1 LLSTSWQRLSA
12 RERRIVLGGA
22 AVSAAALA
30 LVLVVLPFMDRWTD
44 REAAIGA
51 RREQLARLE
60 SLFRGEEAI
69 RRSLERQ
76 QRAQAPLRARLVTG
90 ATPAI
95 AASGLQE
102 LVQEYTDRSQVTLDR
117 IDVVAEPK
125 PGEEGLSEIP
135 VQLSGQGDIY
145 GLADLLSYLQDG
157 EKLLMIDE
165 VRVSAGAGVGD
176 GGRADLLTWSVRLH
190 GPYLAE

>member
-1 LLSTSWQRLSA
+1 M
-12 RERRIVLGGA
+12 LGGA

-30 LVLVVLPFMDRWTD
+30 LVLVVLPLVDRWTD

-60 SLFRGEEAI
+60 SLLQGEETI
-69 RRSLERQ
+69 RRSLELQ
-76 QRAQAPLRARLVTG
+76 QRAQEPLHARLVTG

-95 AASGLQE
+95 AASALQV
-102 LVQEYTDRSQVTLDR
+102 LVQGYADRSQVVLDR

-125 PGEEGLSEIP
+125 PGAEGLSEIP

-145 GLADLLSYLQDG
+145 GLADLLSYLQHG

-165 VRVSAGAGVGD
+165 VRVTAGAGAGD
-176 GGRADLLTWSVRLH
+176 GGGGRADLLTWSVRLH